1 MGELA
6 GGGQLA
12 RLGAGVGVLAD
23 VLVQLV
29 HVGPALGLAEGL
41 QPGADVEV
49 AGAGRSRVRHDDL
62 ALVHRVGQ
70 VFPFG
75 RLGQALLLGLDGVE
89 ADGRSP
95 HVHADPGRWVGGVAV
110 VGADLVQ
117 VGRGV
122 GFEHALLLEHS
133 QARAS
138 QAPDNVCLRTILLG
152 QQLGGDN
159 TGGVAYPLDLD
170 IRVQLF
176 EGALVGGQLF
186 HFEGGVHGQ
195 LGVGLGLHGAS
206 GEQAGGQSGAFEHEE
221 LLGWHCVALVIRIQ
235 LACGLSPRAR
245 RALIASITGGSS
257 ARVSIR

>member
-1 MGELA
+1 M
-6 GGGQLA
+6 
-12 RLGAGVGVLAD
+12 GVLAD

-29 HVGPALGLAEGL
+29 HVGPALWFAEGL

-49 AGAGRSRVRHDDL
+49 AGAGRRRVGHDDL

-89 ADGRSP
+89 ADGRGP
-95 HVHADPGRWVGGVAV
+95 YVHADPGRRVGGVAV

-122 GFEHALLLEHS
+122 GFEHALLLEHR
-133 QARAS
+133 QAGAG
-138 QAPDNVCLRTILLG
+138 QAPDHVGLRAILLG
-152 QQLGGDN
+152 QQLGGDDA
-159 TGGVAYPLDLD
+159 GGVAHPLDLD
-170 IRVQLF
+170 IRVLLL
-176 EGALVGGQLF
+176 EGGLVGGQLF

-206 GEQAGGQSGAFEHEE
+206 GEQAGGQSGTFEHGK
-221 LLGWHCVALVIRIQ
+221 LLGWHCVALVVRIQ
-235 LACGLSPRAR
+235 QACGLSPRAR